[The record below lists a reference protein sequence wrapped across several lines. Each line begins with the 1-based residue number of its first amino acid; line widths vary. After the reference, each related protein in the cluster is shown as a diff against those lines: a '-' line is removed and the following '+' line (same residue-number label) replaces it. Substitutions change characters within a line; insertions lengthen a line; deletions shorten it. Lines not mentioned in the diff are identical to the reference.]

1 MQTLPS
7 RLKFTLAEE
16 VMTVAY
22 RITEQESQQLLMDES
37 TYYFKTVLHI
47 IDSAMLPNS
56 NVEGVTSSSTSSIV
70 KIDVLKVKINAQLV
84 LSLIR
89 ATPSEMLC
97 SLKQRMKNDASTEVG
112 TFSHVRIPD
121 K

>member
-1 MQTLPS
+1 
-7 RLKFTLAEE
+7 
-16 VMTVAY
+16 MTVAY

-70 KIDVLKVKINAQLV
+70 KIDMLKVKINAQLV
-84 LSLIR
+84 LSLIC
-89 ATPSEMLC
+89 ATGKSASEMLC

-112 TFSHVRIPD
+112 IFSHVRIPD

>member
-1 MQTLPS
+1 
-7 RLKFTLAEE
+7 
-16 VMTVAY
+16 
-22 RITEQESQQLLMDES
+22 
-37 TYYFKTVLHI
+37 
-47 IDSAMLPNS
+47 MLPNS
-56 NVEGVTSSSTSSIV
+56 NVEGITSSSTSSIV

-112 TFSHVRIPD
+112 TYAHVRIPGYDCSD
-121 K
+121 KLLQSIDYLSKL